1 MCQQKRYLLLPRNH
15 NERRT
20 PSLGQ
25 PGRQLPVPESTSSLS
40 QDDCKIYEMEGGDI
54 LPSTQMIP
62 PSIIQQTPLQHLGE
76 GKHNEY
82 VPVTWE
88 TQKSQ
93 DSINPFGKSDRHLY
107 QSVSS
112 NKKRPVSDVGVD
124 LQNRWKL
131 KKEHSKAGL
140 ANRSLPERNS
150 NLSFQVIVILLYLVT
165 FQANI

>member
-1 MCQQKRYLLLPRNH
+1 MCQQKQLLLLQQTQNV
-15 NERRT
+15 RRP
-20 PSLGQ
+20 PSLGP
-25 PGRQLPVPESTSSLS
+25 PGRRVPVPESTSSLIE
-40 QDDCKIYEMEGGDI
+40 DDCNTHEMEGGDI
-54 LPSTQMIP
+54 LPSTQMIT
-62 PSIIQQTPLQHLGE
+62 PSLHQQSSLQHLGE

-82 VPVTWE
+82 VPVAWE
-88 TQKSQ
+88 TKNNQ
-93 DSINPFGKSDRHLY
+93 DSINPFGKPDRHLY

-150 NLSFQVIVILLYLVT
+150 NLSFQVFIICFLIELQ
-165 FQANI
+165 FA

>member
-1 MCQQKRYLLLPRNH
+1 
-15 NERRT
+15 
-20 PSLGQ
+20 
-25 PGRQLPVPESTSSLS
+25 
-40 QDDCKIYEMEGGDI
+40 MEGGDI
-54 LPSTQMIP
+54 LPSSKMIP

-82 VPVTWE
+82 VPVAWE
-88 TQKSQ
+88 TKNDQ
-93 DSINPFGKSDRHLY
+93 DSIQAFGKQDRHLY

-131 KKEHSKAGL
+131 KKEHNKAVL

-150 NLSFQVIVILLYLVT
+150 TLSFQVT
-165 FQANI
+165 G